1 MWPVVCCTLALV
13 YGKAREGSVLVA
25 GNFNVTADICLS
37 QHRKTNKELKKKKK
51 KVRKVFFLL
60 TASFDIA
67 RKLNYC
73 CLLGLENER
82 RYVCL
87 VSVRYSS

>member
-1 MWPVVCCTLALV
+1 MCRVACCTLAPV

-37 QHRKTNKELKKKKK
+37 RHRKTNKELKKKK

-73 CLLGLENER
+73 CLVGLENER

>member
-1 MWPVVCCTLALV
+1 
-13 YGKAREGSVLVA
+13 VA

-37 QHRKTNKELKKKKK
+37 QHRKTNKELKKEGKK

-73 CLLGLENER
+73 CLAGLENER

>member
-1 MWPVVCCTLALV
+1 MQGVTCSSLALV
-13 YGKAREGSVLVA
+13 YEQAREGSVLVA

-37 QHRKTNKELKKKKK
+37 QHRKTNKELKKNK

-73 CLLGLENER
+73 CLVRLENEG
-82 RYVCL
+82 RYVC
-87 VSVRYSS
+87 VASVRYSS